1 MERAVADKPPG
12 LAPYFAPMQTLPIT
26 ASPRQSTRVKIGLA
40 FAALA
45 LVLFTAVGA
54 LAGNQA
60 RQQTAA
66 DSAVALRQLATRM
79 AEALGMGLE
88 ERFREVRNLARLE
101 PLIGDE
107 IDASRWRAL
116 LERTQANRAIYSWI
130 GVATPDGTVLA
141 ATGGLLE
148 GRDVSKRPWFHHGR
162 EAPYAGD
169 VHDALLLAS
178 QLPPRPAGEPLRL
191 LDFAA
196 PVRRDQRLVGVLGAH
211 LDVAWIEQVRQRIA
225 RTLDP
230 ASAIEIFVVDRH
242 GVPLTG
248 PLAAAKAAAVDV
260 AAARQRSASVVTW
273 ADGRTYLT
281 TAVDVFGSPDEVGF
295 AWAVL
300 ARQPVGVAQA
310 AADRLQQRIWAL
322 GLVGALL
329 FGIAAW
335 WLAGW
340 LTAPLRRV
348 VDQARQLAH
357 DVRAD
362 EAAPARPPKDEF
374 AQIAQSLEAL
384 VGALQR
390 REGEVSQLVAA
401 NSGLDSFSR
410 NVSHDLKGP
419 IGSIGVA
426 IRMVLEQQSGR
437 LDAESS
443 RLLSL
448 VGSECDRLRELVD
461 DLLALAKI
469 DQHPLHVTEV
479 SMAALVD
486 ATLGDLK
493 DAVADGPSPEVD
505 IGPLPTVKG
514 DAGLIRQ
521 VWHNLIGNAF
531 KFSAKT
537 AAPRV
542 QVFAQRSDREW
553 VFCVADNGAGFDGAQ
568 AHRLFGVFQRLH
580 PNSEFP
586 GSGVGLSIVR
596 RIVSAHG
603 GRVWA
608 EGERGAGARFFFSLP
623 ADQ

>member
-1 MERAVADKPPG
+1 
-12 LAPYFAPMQTLPIT
+12 MQTLPPTT
-26 ASPRQSTRVKIGLA
+26 AAPRQGTRVKIGLA

-45 LVLFTAVGA
+45 LVLLTGVGV

-60 RQQTAA
+60 RKQTAA
-66 DSAVALRQLATRM
+66 DSAGALRQLATRM
-79 AEALGMGLE
+79 AEALGTGLE
-88 ERFREVRNLARLE
+88 ERFLEVRNLAILE
-101 PLIGDE
+101 TLIGDE

-148 GRDVSKRPWFHHGR
+148 GRDVSKRPWFQQGR
-162 EAPYAGD
+162 DAPYAGD
-169 VHDALLLAS
+169 VHEAQLLAS
-178 QLPPRPAGEPLRL
+178 QLPPRPTGEPLRL

-196 PVRRDQRLVGVLGAH
+196 PVKREQRLAGVLGAH
-211 LDVAWIEQVRQRIA
+211 LDIAWIEQVRQRVEQ
-225 RTLDP
+225 TLDP
-230 ASAIEIFVVDRH
+230 ASEIEILVVDRH
-242 GVPLTG
+242 GVPLIG
-248 PLAAAKAAAVDV
+248 PLAAAKSAAVDV
-260 AAARQRSASVVTW
+260 AAVRHPSAAVATW
-273 ADGRTYLT
+273 ADGRRYLSA
-281 TAVDVFGSPDEVGF
+281 AVDVFDSTDEVGF
-295 AWAVL
+295 AWVVL
-300 ARQPVGVAQA
+300 ARQPVDVAQA
-310 AADRLQQRIWAL
+310 TADRLQQRIWAL
-322 GLVGALL
+322 GLVGAVL
-329 FGIAAW
+329 FGMAAW

-357 DVRAD
+357 DAHAGETVPV
-362 EAAPARPPKDEF
+362 APPRDEF

-410 NVSHDLKGP
+410 SVSHDLKGP

-443 RLLSL
+443 RLLAL
-448 VGSECDRLRELVD
+448 VGSECDRLRDLID
-461 DLLALAKI
+461 DLLALARI
-469 DQHPLHVTEV
+469 EQHPLQLTEV
-479 SMAALVD
+479 SMAAVV
-486 ATLGDLK
+486 AVALGDLTNPGT
-493 DAVADGPSPEVD
+493 AGPAPEVD
-505 IGPLPTVKG
+505 VGPLPTVKG
-514 DAGLIRQ
+514 DAGLLRQ

-537 AAPRV
+537 AQPRV
-542 QVFAQRSDREW
+542 QVSARRSDAEW
-553 VFCVADNGAGFDGAQ
+553 VFCVADNGAGFDMAQ

-580 PNSEFP
+580 RGSDYP

-608 EGERGAGARFFFSLP
+608 ESEPGSGARFFFSLP